1 MSTENHTWREPP
13 TARTWVFLSGLLVI
27 ATAALVVMV
36 WLWDAPW
43 PQRLLWPVCLL
54 IWIGLFVSYVRP
66 RSTVQV
72 GPEGWTVRRVTVLGG
87 RTTQVPGEDVW
98 AVRSTADRLG
108 PALVLERND
117 GSTVPLPAGFP
128 RELADAWTGAQQRAD
143 LPGRASES

>member
-1 MSTENHTWREPP
+1 MSTENRTWREPP
-13 TARTWVFLSGLLVI
+13 TARRWVLLSGLLVI
-27 ATAALVVMV
+27 VTAVLVAMV
-36 WLWDAPW
+36 WRWDAPL

-128 RELADAWTGAQQRAD
+128 RELADAWMGAEERAD